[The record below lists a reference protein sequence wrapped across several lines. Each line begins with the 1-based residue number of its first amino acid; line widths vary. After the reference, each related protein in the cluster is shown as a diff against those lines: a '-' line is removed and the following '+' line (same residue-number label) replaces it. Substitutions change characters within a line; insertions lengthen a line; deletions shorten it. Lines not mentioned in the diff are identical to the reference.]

1 MEENRNLLKIEIIE
15 DDILIRAS
23 HELKTPLI
31 SIYNI
36 SQILL
41 EAYCDQMSESVLEYV
56 KIIHKKGLKLTNLI
70 ENLLDIS
77 SLRSG

>member
-1 MEENRNLLKIEIIE
+1 MEENKNLLKIEKIE

-41 EAYCDQMSESVLEYV
+41 EAYNDQMSERVLKYV
-56 KIIHKKGLKLTNLI
+56 EIIHKKGLKLLFVA
-70 ENLLDIS
+70 
-77 SLRSG
+77 